1 MGVEKCL
8 FLLYCECMGNNRT
21 TLESKARLSQPLKC
35 TVGCNNRTTL
45 ESKGPLRTS
54 GTSAK
59 RVIIEPHWNLKADQT
74 GFVQV
79 GASVIIEPHWNLK
92 PGVISNCVKGVL
104 GNNRT
109 TLESKVMTGLGR

>member
-1 MGVEKCL
+1 MGDVR
-8 FLLYCECMGNNRT
+8 NNRT
-21 TLESKARLSQPLKC
+21 TLESKVLC
-35 TVGCNNRTTL
+35 YIFHVNTTF
-45 ESKGPLRTS
+45 
-54 GTSAK
+54 
-59 RVIIEPHWNLKADQT
+59 VIIEPHWNLKADQT